1 MDKFLGQEI
10 HEEKRKDFLSDN
22 CDAVEP
28 IGYRRRFNA
37 EELSQKKEELANLS
51 ILINDIEEEK
61 KDKMNEFKER
71 LKPLNN
77 NKQLLL
83 SDLKDKAE
91 FVNEDCFKFIDY
103 EAKEVG
109 YYNKLGELVYSRSIM
124 PQEMQKTVFSITRK
138 TGTNE

>member
-10 HEEKRKDFLSDN
+10 SEEQRRGFLSDN

-51 ILINDIEEEK
+51 IQINDIEEEK
-61 KDKMNEFKER
+61 KDKMSEFKDR
-71 LKPLNN
+71 LKPLNE

-91 FVNEDCFKFIDY
+91 FVNEDCFKFIDH
-103 EAKEVG
+103 ETKEVG
-109 YYNKLGELVYSRSIM
+109 YYNKFGELVYSRPIM
-124 PQEMQKTVFSITRK
+124 PQEMQKTVFSISRK